1 MPLPGLYLIVHSLT
15 LELDGPEG
23 LRVATRNVLGHV
35 VCDRVSVAAALRLV
49 QLERAST
56 IVDAV
61 IGVDER
67 VDCVGGN
74 ANLGASGSPPG
85 VRGELLVVEERRD
98 SVIGA
103 VALGTCERV
112 DVEDIAVTAVRG
124 NEVREMMRNTAVNQQ
139 TYPASIW
146 GLGLIGLATVA
157 ATNMALA
164 RTEMI
169 CRCQCTYAAGSCQWT
184 HSGRHDAE
192 F

>member
-1 MPLPGLYLIVHSLT
+1 MTHSLT
-15 LELDGPEG
+15 PQLDGPEG

-35 VCDRVSVAAALRLV
+35 VCDRVSIAAALRLV
-49 QLERAST
+49 QLESAST

-74 ANLGASGSPPG
+74 ANLGATGDPSGVG
-85 VRGELLVVEERRD
+85 GELLVVEERRD
-98 SVIGA
+98 SVVSAVTLGA
-103 VALGTCERV
+103 CERV
-112 DVEDIAVTAVRG
+112 EVEDVAVTAVRG
-124 NEVREMMRNTAVNQQ
+124 KEVREIMRNAAVNQQ

-146 GLGLIGLATVA
+146 GFGLIGLATVA

-164 RTEMI
+164 MTEMI
-169 CRCQCTYAAGSCQWT
+169 CRCQCTCAAVSCQWT
-184 HSGRHDAE
+184 NSGRHDAE

>member
-1 MPLPGLYLIVHSLT
+1 MTHSLT
-15 LELDGPEG
+15 LQLDGPEG

-74 ANLGASGSPPG
+74 ANLGASGSPSRVG
-85 VRGELLVVEERRD
+85 GKLLVVEERRD
-98 SVIGA
+98 SIIGA
-103 VALGTCERV
+103 VALGACERV
-112 DVEDIAVTAVRG
+112 EVEDVAVTAVRDD
-124 NEVREMMRNTAVNQQ
+124 EVREMMRNTAVNQQ

-169 CRCQCTYAAGSCQWT
+169 WSC
-184 HSGRHDAE
+184 
-192 F
+192 